1 MKYVNVFTIK
11 INKKYHLR
19 FQFNEMHKLMWP
31 SIYIC
36 VCVCVMLG
44 KNGIVLTMIAHES
57 S

>member
-31 SIYIC
+31 SIYM
-36 VCVCVMLG
+36 CVCVMLG